1 MFQLV
6 LQAVEPLE
14 LEDGLRNELAKVYGP
29 RLDHVI
35 EALGSMGS
43 RFYFRLNTLRGD
55 PETIIREL
63 ASEGLQRVEIHDMIG
78 DAASLPVIP
87 SETARRGW
95 PVEADRFAA
104 EAVMH
109 GGDLYA
115 PGGRRGEGLKSG
127 AARSIVDW
135 DGGHAG
141 NG

>member
-1 MFQLV
+1 MFQLA

-63 ASEGLQRVEIHDMIG
+63 ASEGLQQVEIHDMIG
-78 DAASLPVIP
+78 DAASLPVIL

-104 EAVMH
+104 EAVVD
-109 GGDLYA
+109 GAQLYGS
-115 PGGRRGEGLKSG
+115 GGRRLG
-127 AARSIVDW
+127 
-135 DGGHAG
+135 
-141 NG
+141 

>member
-29 RLDHVI
+29 RLAHVI

-104 EAVMH
+104 EAGLPGAH
-109 GGDLYA
+109 LQGAG
-115 PGGRRGEGLKSG
+115 GGRVGGVKAGPGE
-127 AARSIVDW
+127 
-135 DGGHAG
+135 
-141 NG
+141 

>member
-104 EAVMH
+104 EAALCRAP
-109 GGDLYA
+109 LYSSRV
-115 PGGRRGEGLKSG
+115 RRYEGVYSS
-127 AARSIVDW
+127 AATTIV
-135 DGGHAG
+135 
-141 NG
+141 

>member
-14 LEDGLRNELAKVYGP
+14 LEDGLRDELAKVYGP
-29 RLDHVI
+29 RLDRVI

-55 PETIIREL
+55 HETIIREL
-63 ASEGLQRVEIHDMIG
+63 ASEGLQQVEIHDMID

-87 SETARRGW
+87 SETAPRGW

-104 EAVMH
+104 EAALIWAH
-109 GGDLYA
+109 SYA
-115 PGGRRGEGLKSG
+115 PRGRRCGGVKAG
-127 AARSIVDW
+127 A
-135 DGGHAG
+135 G
-141 NG
+141 